1 MASSLPGESD
11 LVVGAGQRVARPQ
24 TKVEPTPA
32 VDATPRSTPT
42 GTGKYAPA
50 RDPRCDGESV
60 ESTDLLLSKCG
71 KPVPLEPDSCS
82 CARCR
87 QPISTRPIRW
97 CESHKYRPAW
107 LPARWFVHGA
117 TIETCLHRWCT
128 ESACPSCNARE
139 LCPPSL
145 RSRLPSGASSC
156 VALLACRPWSG
167 RSPSLPTAPVACARA
182 LLPTRDCGKPSAVRR
197 DSRAR

>member
-1 MASSLPGESD
+1 MASRLPAESD
-11 LVVGAGQRVARPQ
+11 RAGGVPERVARPQ
-24 TKVEPTPA
+24 TAVAPTPA

-87 QPISTRPIRW
+87 QPISVPPIRW

-107 LPARWFVHGA
+107 LPARWFVRGA
-117 TIETCLHRWCT
+117 TIETSLHRWCT
-128 ESACPSCNARE
+128 ESACPSCSALE
-139 LCPPSL
+139 LCPPSS
-145 RSRLPSGASSC
+145 RSRLPPGASFC
-156 VALLACRPWSG
+156 VVLLAYRLWSG
-167 RSPSLPTAPVACARA
+167 LSRSLPTTPVACARA
-182 LLPTRDCGKPSAVRR
+182 LLPTRDCGKPSAVLRG
-197 DSRAR
+197 S